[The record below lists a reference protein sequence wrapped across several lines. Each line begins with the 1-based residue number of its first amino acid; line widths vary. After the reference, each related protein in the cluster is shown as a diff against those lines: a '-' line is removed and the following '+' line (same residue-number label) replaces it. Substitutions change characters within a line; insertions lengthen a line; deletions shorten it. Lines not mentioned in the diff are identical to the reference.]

1 MEESKYI
8 SPSKN
13 DGSNLLSQSARVGP
27 FEPSMSK
34 GATPHDMM
42 SLKGS
47 QKQLSQSQVSIS
59 SSNQTT
65 TSVRSKDDIITQDED
80 EERKTGDNISSTVA
94 ADSTTQ
100 VVSDFVKQTKNSDAA
115 FEQKMQQQKLKVAM
129 RRNILKRNLSED
141 LDWAQELQS
150 NPNYDLMRYIG
161 SEIN

>member
-1 MEESKYI
+1 
-8 SPSKN
+8 
-13 DGSNLLSQSARVGP
+13 
-27 FEPSMSK
+27 
-34 GATPHDMM
+34 MM

-115 FEQKMQQQKLKVAM
+115 FEQKMQQ
-129 RRNILKRNLSED
+129 
-141 LDWAQELQS
+141 
-150 NPNYDLMRYIG
+150 
-161 SEIN
+161 